1 MKKNITLDWLKIAP
15 AMPNEQIRQA
25 ALQHQAQLTKPP
37 GALGRLE
44 EIAVQLAAL
53 QHTLHPCVD
62 QVQISIFAADHGV
75 AAENIS
81 AFPQSVTTEMIKNF
95 AAGGAAINVLARTL
109 GAQLEIINLG
119 TVHSTDA
126 LTNVIHYHLG
136 TGTANFVQTAAMNE
150 VQLAAA
156 LNAGC
161 ASAEQARTNNRQL
174 LIAGEMGI
182 GNTTSATALACL
194 LLNAPPAQLAG
205 AGSGLDSK
213 GISHKINVI
222 ERALTLH
229 RCHTHSPLEA
239 LRRVGGFEIAALTGA
254 YIRGAQLGL
263 PLLIDGF
270 ISTVA
275 ALTAEQICPGSRN
288 WFIYAHQSA
297 ESGHAHVL
305 KALQAIPLLDLAMR
319 LGEGSGA
326 AVAVNLL
333 RMACR
338 LHNEMATFSSAHVS
352 TKTQ

>member
-1 MKKNITLDWLKIAP
+1 MTKHTSLDWLKIAP
-15 AMPNEQIRQA
+15 AMPNEKIRQA

-53 QHTLHPCVD
+53 QHTLHPAVD
-62 QVQISIFAADHGV
+62 HVQISIFAADHGV

-81 AFPQSVTTEMIKNF
+81 AFPQAVTTEMIKNF

-119 TVHSTDA
+119 TVHSTDT
-126 LTNVIHYHLG
+126 LTNVKHYHLG
-136 TGTANFVQTAAMNE
+136 AGTANFMHAAAMNK

-156 LNAGC
+156 LNAGGV
-161 ASAEQARTNNRQL
+161 SVEEARANNQQL

-194 LLNAPPAQLAG
+194 LLNASPAQLAG

-213 GISHKINVI
+213 GVAHKIKVI
-222 ERALTLH
+222 EQALTLH
-229 RCHTHSPLEA
+229 RAHTYSPLEA

-254 YIRGAQLGL
+254 YIRAAQLGL

-275 ALTAEQICPGSRN
+275 ALAAEQICTDSKN
-288 WFIYAHQSA
+288 WFFYAHQSA
-297 ESGHAHVL
+297 EPGHAHVL
-305 KALQAIPLLDLAMR
+305 KALNATPLLDLAMR

-326 AVAVNLL
+326 AVAVALL
-333 RMACR
+333 RMACS
-338 LHNEMATFSSAHVS
+338 LHNEMATFSAAHVS
-352 TKTQ
+352 TKKQ